1 MVASPSTGFLAPI
14 AVSVWKLY
22 DGTSLFLSPPIWNS
36 PNSHGPIHEP
46 ASHYNPHMSTPPHIT
61 PTGTP
66 GFISTPLAIHAP
78 TTTTTNF
85 TSEEVN
91 VTYPLKKKIIIK
103 VINISKKKQTFVS
116 L

>member
-1 MVASPSTGFLAPI
+1 
-14 AVSVWKLY
+14 
-22 DGTSLFLSPPIWNS
+22 
-36 PNSHGPIHEP
+36 
-46 ASHYNPHMSTPPHIT
+46 MSTHPHIT

-91 VTYPLKKKIIIK
+91 VTYPLKKIK
-103 VINISKKKQTFVS
+103 VINISKKKQKTHTQIQDGDRQPKLNS
-116 L
+116 HYWTS